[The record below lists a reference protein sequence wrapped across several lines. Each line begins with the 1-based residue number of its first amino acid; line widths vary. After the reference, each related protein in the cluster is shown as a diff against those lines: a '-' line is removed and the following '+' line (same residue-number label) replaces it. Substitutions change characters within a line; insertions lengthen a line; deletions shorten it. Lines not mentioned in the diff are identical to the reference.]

1 MPRKAPTKALV
12 PASALP
18 DDLVPLPVYP
28 NGNAYKD
35 NPIDTDQARS
45 AIWHSAGSITRA
57 AALLDVS
64 PARLMRLVSKDDFLK
79 KEREAAQEL
88 IIDAAEDALL
98 DALERSDTRDETAKW
113 ILDRKG
119 SPRGWGSSVKPVP
132 TQFAFNAPSQSGMLA
147 IKWQSDDD

>member
-1 MPRKAPTKALV
+1 MPRKRSETL
-12 PASALP
+12 PAIASGLP

-28 NGNAYKD
+28 NGNTYNQ
-35 NPIDTDQARS
+35 NPIDPQQARS

-57 AALLDVS
+57 AKLLDVS
-64 PARLMRLVSKDDFLK
+64 PARLMRLVVKDEYLT
-79 KEREAAQEL
+79 KERSAAQEL

-98 DALERSDTRDETAKW
+98 DALERSDTRDDTAKW

-147 IKWQSDDD
+147 IKWQSDDE